1 MLRRIGVLTSGG
13 DAPGM
18 NAAVRSVVRT
28 AIKSG
33 LEVYGIRRGYHG
45 LMEGDISSME
55 FRSVADIL
63 QRGGTIL
70 KTARSEEF
78 KTEEG
83 RKRALL
89 QMRRFFLDALVVIG
103 GDGSFRGAIELDKIG
118 VPVIGIPGS
127 IDNDI
132 GCTDYSI
139 GFDTAANT
147 VVDAINKIR
156 DTASSHERTYV
167 IEVMGRHSGH
177 IAVSAG
183 LASGAE
189 AVLIPEY
196 KPDMEAL
203 CERVVDTQR
212 RGKAHCIIIVAE
224 GLFAETDNAIPHEG
238 SALKVGRIIT
248 ETTGIETRITILG
261 HLQRGGAPTVF
272 DRTIA
277 TLMGAKAIELLI
289 SGESGMMVGYVNNKP
304 SFCPLELAIQSR
316 KPIDQELLA
325 LSDLLAGF

>member
-28 AIKSG
+28 AISRG
-33 LEVYGIRRGYHG
+33 LEVYGIRRGYRG
-45 LMEGDISSME
+45 LIEGDFISMD

-78 KTEEG
+78 TTEEG
-83 RKRALL
+83 RQRAL
-89 QMRRFFLDALVVIG
+89 QQIRRYFLDALVVIG
-103 GDGSFRGAIELDKIG
+103 GDGSFRGAIELDKMG
-118 VPVIGIPGS
+118 VQVIGIPGS

-132 GCTDYSI
+132 DCTDYSI
-139 GFDTAANT
+139 GFDTATNT
-147 VVDAINKIR
+147 VIDAINKIR

-177 IAVSAG
+177 IAITAG

-196 KPDMEAL
+196 KPDLNAL

-224 GLFAETDNAIPHEG
+224 GLFAEDDAPVPREG

-261 HLQRGGAPTVF
+261 HLQRGGTPTVL

-277 TLMGAKAIELLI
+277 TLMGAKAVDLLL
-289 SGESGMMVGYVNNKP
+289 SGETGKMVGLVNNRP
-304 SFCPLELAIQSR
+304 AFCPLEDALRAR
-316 KPIDQELLA
+316 KPIDHELLM
-325 LSDLLAGF
+325 LSDMLAGF

>member
-1 MLRRIGVLTSGG
+1 
-13 DAPGM
+13 
-18 NAAVRSVVRT
+18 
-28 AIKSG
+28 
-33 LEVYGIRRGYHG
+33 
-45 LMEGDISSME
+45 MEGDISSME

>member
-224 GLFAETDNAIPHEG
+224 GLFAGTDNAIPHEG

>member
-1 MLRRIGVLTSGG
+1 VLTSGG